1 MLLKGMDVQTAS
13 SSQDQ
18 FLTDV
23 NTRIRDLEEKQRLLK
38 DRLLLI
44 GQTLVEE
51 REKNFSDIQE
61 MKKSISILKKDNE
74 RMKQLLE
81 KSIEELSKTAKRAEL
96 EIIQRQL
103 DIMRE

>member
-1 MLLKGMDVQTAS
+1 MDVQTAS